1 MRRPKADAP
10 FGAGGDTAMKK
21 LTVWIACTAVMLVT
35 ANVAL
40 AQGKSGTVKA
50 KTKITTAP
58 VAKGGA
64 PKVQGG
70 SKAFSAGPKATT
82 SVKGTQGGSHVKP
95 TKPTKST
102 KSMTTTTKAGGTK
115 KSATSTTVSAKSK
128 PTKPARTSETTTAVT
143 LTPVQQKLQRNTKL
157 ASKLESRLPKGTD
170 LMTAADGFR
179 NLGQF
184 VAAVNA
190 SYNHD
195 LDFTK
200 LKTAMVDDGMSLGQ
214 AMKEQRTR
222 TVTKDTRQ

>member
-1 MRRPKADAP
+1 
-10 FGAGGDTAMKK
+10 
-21 LTVWIACTAVMLVT
+21 MLVT

-40 AQGKSGTVKA
+40 AQGKSGGVKA

-70 SKAFSAGPKATT
+70 
-82 SVKGTQGGSHVKP
+82 GSHVKP
-95 TKPTKST
+95 TKPTKP
-102 KSMTTTTKAGGTK
+102 TTTTAKAGGTK
-115 KSATSTTVSAKSK
+115 KSATSTTVSTKSK
-128 PTKPARTSETTTAVT
+128 SSKPAGTSETTTAVT

-170 LMTAADGFR
+170 LMTAADGFK

-214 AMKEQRTR
+214 AMKEQRPR
-222 TVTKDTRQ
+222 TVTKDIRQ

>member
-1 MRRPKADAP
+1 
-10 FGAGGDTAMKK
+10 MKK
-21 LTVWIACTAVMLVT
+21 LTVWIACTAAMLVT

-50 KTKITTAP
+50 KTKITAP

-82 SVKGTQGGSHVKP
+82 SVKGTRGGSHVKP
-95 TKPTKST
+95 TKAT
-102 KSMTTTTKAGGTK
+102 TTTTKGGGTK
-115 KSATSTTVSAKSK
+115 KSATSTTVSTKSK
-128 PTKPARTSETTTAVT
+128 SSKPARTGEATTAVT

-214 AMKEQRTR
+214 AMKEQRPR
-222 TVTKDTRQ
+222 TVTKDARQ

>member
-1 MRRPKADAP
+1 
-10 FGAGGDTAMKK
+10 MKK

-40 AQGKSGTVKA
+40 AQGKGGTA
-50 KTKITTAP
+50 KTKARVSTTP

-64 PKVQGG
+64 PKMQNGG
-70 SKAFSAGPKATT
+70 KAFTGGPKATT
-82 SVKGTQGGSHVKP
+82 SIKGTRAGSQVKATKAAKP
-95 TKPTKST
+95 T
-102 KSMTTTTKAGGTK
+102 TTAMKGGDSK
-115 KSATSTTVSAKSK
+115 KSATSTTV
-128 PTKPARTSETTTAVT
+128 TTTSKSTKHDKTSQTTTGVT
-143 LTPVQQKLQRNTKL
+143 LSPVQQKLQRNTNL

-170 LMTAADGFR
+170 LMKAADGFK

-214 AMKEQRTR
+214 AMKAQRTE
-222 TVTKDTRQ
+222 TKDARQ